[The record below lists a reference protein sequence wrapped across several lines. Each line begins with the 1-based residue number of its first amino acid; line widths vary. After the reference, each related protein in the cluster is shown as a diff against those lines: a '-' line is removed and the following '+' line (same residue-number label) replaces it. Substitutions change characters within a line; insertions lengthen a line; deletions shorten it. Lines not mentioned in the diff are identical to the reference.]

1 MKQISRWSARL
12 ILLGVLCIS
21 SACSNLAPGVN
32 APATLTDAAPLVWP
46 KPPVAERIRYLRS
59 INGPSDWGIS
69 RSWWRRLAD
78 TLSGRGKDIFIKP
91 SAVVERAGVLTVADP
106 GAQAVWILDA
116 PNDRYQ
122 RVAQVGQQALTSPVA
137 VALGP
142 QDSVFVADTV
152 LNQVFHLDRDGSLL
166 HTISTQGLARP
177 AALAWDDA
185 THRLFVLDS
194 KKHRVTVFDGNGA
207 LLRHIGESGSDKAQF
222 NHPTHMA
229 LDAGTGG
236 GNLLV
241 TDAMNFRIK
250 SLGSDGKFLWQF
262 GKNGNG
268 TGDLAAPK
276 GVASDKAGHVYVVD
290 ALFDAVQIFDRQGRL
305 LLAFGEHGTGPGQ
318 FALPRG
324 IFIAGDD
331 KVYVADAYNQ
341 RVQVFLGALASRPAS
356 KEVTK

>member
-1 MKQISRWSARL
+1 MKQISRWCARL
-12 ILLGVLCIS
+12 IVLGVLCVS
-21 SACSNLAPGVN
+21 AACSNLAPG
-32 APATLTDAAPLVWP
+32 AKTTDTLTDAAPLVWP
-46 KPPVAERIRYLRS
+46 KPPMPERIRYLRS
-59 INGPSDWGIS
+59 IRGPSDWGIS
-69 RSWWRRLAD
+69 RSWLRRLAD
-78 TLSGRGKDIFIKP
+78 ALSGRGKDIFIRP

-106 GAQAVWILDA
+106 GAQAVWMLDA

-122 RVAQVGQQALTSPVA
+122 RVTQVGQQALVSPVA

-142 QDSVFVADTV
+142 QDSVFVSDTV
-152 LNQVFHLDRDGSLL
+152 LNQVFHLDRNGNLL
-166 HTISTQGLARP
+166 RTISTQGLERP

-185 THRLFVLDS
+185 KHRLFVLDS

-207 LLRHIGESGSDKAQF
+207 LLRHLGGSGSDNAQF

-229 LDAGTGG
+229 LDAGTRGD
-236 GNLLV
+236 NLLV
-241 TDAMNFRIK
+241 TDAMNFRIQ
-250 SLGSDGKFLWQF
+250 SLGADGKFLWRF

-276 GVASDKAGHVYVVD
+276 GVASDNAGHVYVVD
-290 ALFDAVQIFDRQGRL
+290 ALFDAVQIFDREGRL

-318 FALPRG
+318 FTLPRG

-341 RVQVFLGALASRPAS
+341 RVQVFLGALASRSAS
-356 KEVTK
+356 KEVLK